1 MSKHVG
7 ITESI
12 CRARDERDLDTISV
26 YECGSVK
33 FLESLANLPH
43 WEEVGVPI
51 SGDKTATYPW
61 RADQ

>member
-1 MSKHVG
+1 MKHIG

-12 CRARDERDLDTISV
+12 VQERDKRDPDTISV

-33 FLESLANLPH
+33 FLESLAKLPH

-51 SGDKTATYPW
+51 SGDKTATLPW
-61 RADQ
+61 MANP